1 MVVDENADDK
11 SPKHN
16 PNHDAEHTPPLK
28 CLSLGGRHNVFG
40 RAAFRRTA
48 SQEYCSTLSSI
59 FRRTKTTSQITEKT
73 ENEEECEVRVL
84 DKPDKW
90 CIYRVPSK
98 LRKVNEAAYTPQL
111 LSIGPFHHGKPEL
124 KDMETHKKIYYENF
138 LARFKKSDDEL
149 KQFIKTRQENIL
161 RCYAGTI
168 ELNKDFEEIIAV
180 DACFI
185 IELFLMNFNDP
196 KNHEND
202 YILRSPWLRKAVEQ
216 DLILFENQLPYS
228 LLQELYQNFAVPPSS
243 NFQPWKEVQEQADRQ
258 SSTNHDLPHCSP
270 CCRHCLPCCWW
281 IPSKDHSI
289 EIVQVEPDN
298 DDPLLKLTYE
308 FFKDYSRGKSVKNGV
323 RPKHFTDLVRHF
335 LRPDKEMV
343 FKRSST
349 PIKNIYAARKLKA
362 SGVKFRPLKDGHF
375 VIEKDEAT
383 KCKLN
388 LACFRNMDLKLTQFC
403 VKDETECVIRNIMAL
418 EQFLY
423 PNKPYICNYFLLMDQ
438 LVDIVEDVD
447 LLVENKVI
455 LNMLGSNEAVAK
467 LVNRLC
473 EQIMDDKSCYF
484 DICEQLNKHHENFWN
499 LHVATLKR
507 VYFKD
512 LWTGSSTVVGVFVLL
527 FSIIGTIKSL
537 MS

>member
-1 MVVDENADDK
+1 MMVDESADDK
-11 SPKHN
+11 SSN
-16 PNHDAEHTPPLK
+16 PPFSMCLGLSGPLVCGSATFK
-28 CLSLGGRHNVFG
+28 
-40 RAAFRRTA
+40 RTA
-48 SQEYCSTLSSI
+48 SQDYCTT
-59 FRRTKTTSQITEKT
+59 RRRKIKSGITEKT
-73 ENEEECEVRVL
+73 ENEDERPVRVL
-84 DKPDKW
+84 EKPDKW

-98 LRKVNEAAYTPQL
+98 LRRVNEAAYTPQL

-138 LARFKKSDDEL
+138 LARFNKNDDEL

-168 ELNKDFEEIIAV
+168 ELNKNFEDIIVV

-185 IELFLMNFNDP
+185 IELFLMNFCEP
-196 KNHEND
+196 ENHEND

-335 LRPDKEMV
+335 LRPDKEMD
-343 FKRSST
+343 FEHSST
-349 PIKNIYAARKLKA
+349 PTKNIYAARKLRA
-362 SGVKFRPLKDGHF
+362 SGVKFRPVKEGHF
-375 VIEKDEAT
+375 IIEKDEAT
-383 KCKLN
+383 KCKFN

-403 VKDETECVIRNIMAL
+403 VKDETECIVRNIMAL

-423 PNKPYICNYFLLMDQ
+423 PDKPYICNYFLLMDQ
-438 LVDIVEDVD
+438 LVDTVDDVD

-484 DICEQLNKHHENFWN
+484 DICEQLNKHYENFWN
-499 LHVATLKR
+499 RNVATLKR

-512 LWTGSSTVVGVFVLL
+512 LWTGSSTVLGVVVLV
-527 FSIIGTIKSL
+527 FSVIGTIKSL
-537 MS
+537 KS